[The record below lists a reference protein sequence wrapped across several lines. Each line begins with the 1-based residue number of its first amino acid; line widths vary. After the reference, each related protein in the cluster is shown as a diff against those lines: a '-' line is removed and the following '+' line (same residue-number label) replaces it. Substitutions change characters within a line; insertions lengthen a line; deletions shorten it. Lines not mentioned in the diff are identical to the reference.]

1 MRLGYSYWG
10 FLGDRKEDEKGNEIS
25 APDGNAT
32 YSWSIIHEARKR
44 GWQVYAMQQDRD
56 RPAFM
61 RTGGNFAAF
70 SERKRIDAYNGLL
83 QTNGVQLPELDI
95 LLIEWRFPI
104 RGRNCCQSTWEG
116 QYCFPQANGVGELW
130 DTASDGTKTLLQ
142 PDLIRQHQLL
152 RHYRTKGTKIIF
164 WDLDHKVELHDE
176 EYWKPEAIFE
186 PSAKPKTLLIE
197 RTRTDFPFVVED
209 LLQFP
214 TLSANPLRKLVYI
227 GSRYERDEVITEWV
241 KPASD
246 KWPGQVEFWGNWLK
260 TIDQCRKLWP
270 NVSYHDRITAKDFR
284 RVYAEAV
291 AVPLLGKKSFLESGL
306 VTLRPMEALLL
317 GTIPIGLRS
326 HVGIDRYVQPGLI
339 AGDGQDMI
347 EVVETL
353 CGLPLSERDRIR
365 KENIEQISFIDASRF
380 IDKIEDVANGVHEV
394 VESQIIQEGATDAES
409 EERSS
414 QV

>member
-10 FLGDRKEDEKGNEIS
+10 FLGDRKEDEAGNEIS

-61 RTGGNFAAF
+61 RAGGNFAAF

-83 QTNGVQLPELDI
+83 QTNGVELPELDV
-95 LLIEWRFPI
+95 LLLEWRFPI
-104 RGRNCCQSTWEG
+104 FGRNCCSWEG
-116 QYCFPQANGVGELW
+116 QPCFPSTAKSGQPIMANGYGNNPVE
-130 DTASDGTKTLLQ
+130 LQ
-142 PDLIRQHQLL
+142 PDLFRQYELL
-152 RHYRTKGTKIIF
+152 KHYKTRGTKVIF
-164 WDLDHKVELHDE
+164 WDLDHKVTLRDE
-176 EYWKPEAIFE
+176 EYYKPDAVFE
-186 PSAKPKTLLIE
+186 PSAAPKTLLVE

-227 GSRYERDEVITEWV
+227 GSRYERDECITEWV

-284 RVYAEAV
+284 KVYAEAV

-353 CGLPLSERDRIR
+353 CGLPLKERDRIR
-365 KENIEQISFIDASRF
+365 KENIEQLSFIDASHF
-380 IDKIEDVANGVHEV
+380 VDKIEDVANGVHEV
-394 VESQIIQEGATDAES
+394 VESQIIQEGATDGES
-409 EERSS
+409 EERTS

>member
-10 FLGDRKEDEKGNEIS
+10 FLGDRKEDAAGNEIS

-44 GWQVYAMQQDRD
+44 GWQVHAMQEDRD

-61 RTGGNFAAF
+61 RSGGNFAAF

-83 QTNGVQLPELDI
+83 QTNGVTLPELDV

-104 RGRNCCQSTWEG
+104 FGRNCCSWEG
-116 QYCFPQANGVGELW
+116 QPCFPSTAKSGQPIMANGYGNNPIE
-130 DTASDGTKTLLQ
+130 LQ
-142 PDLIRQHQLL
+142 PDLFRQYELL
-152 RHYRTKGTKIIF
+152 RHYKAKGTKVIF
-164 WDLDHKVELHDE
+164 WDLDHKVELRDE
-176 EYWKPEAIFE
+176 EYYKPDAVFE
-186 PSAKPKTLLIE
+186 PSFKPKKVLMD
-197 RTRTDFPFVVED
+197 RVRTDFPFVVED

-214 TLSANPLRKLVYI
+214 TLSANPMRKLVYI

-260 TIDQCRKLWP
+260 TIDACRKLWP

-284 RVYAEAV
+284 KVYAEAV

-317 GTIPIGLRS
+317 GTIPIGLSS
-326 HVGIDRYVQPGLI
+326 HAGIDRYVQPGLI
-339 AGDGQDMI
+339 AGDGNDMI

-353 CGLPLSERDRIR
+353 CGLPLKERDRIR
-365 KENIEQISFIDASRF
+365 KENVEQLSFIDASRF
-380 IDKIEDVANGVHEV
+380 VDKIEDVINGVHEV
-394 VESQIIQEGATDAES
+394 VEDQIIQEGA
-409 EERSS
+409 
-414 QV
+414 